1 MYLAGPGLSCSMWD
15 LVLWPGIEPGP
26 PALGVWNLRHPG
38 PPGKSLI
45 YYYYYFKWFYFIWPC
60 SAPWGMLVPWPG
72 IKPVSLALRVQ
83 NLNHWTARQ
92 APIWIFIGEVCQPLF
107 WTKGYGTNSKC
118 ARGYLQKRDIHNSR
132 NPLGEFFDSLN
143 DLVLEVL
150 LPGLRVES
158 LQPLTLTLRVT
169 PGQKVPAPNEHLPP
183 GSWVLG
189 PEFPDHQQGWL
200 CPKPQLLFI
209 VTGLIDHHLFPA

>member
-1 MYLAGPGLSCSMWD
+1 MNLYWNTECLFAYVLSMATFRKSGRIEKRPQDSQNICYLDFFKNLFMYLAVPGLSCSMWD

-45 YYYYYFKWFYFIWPC
+45 YYYYYFKWFYFIWPY
-60 SAPWGMLVPWPG
+60 SAAWGILVPWPG

-107 WTKGYGTNSKC
+107 WTKGYGTILNVPEVICRKETYTTLEILLGNS
-118 ARGYLQKRDIHNSR
+118 
-132 NPLGEFFDSLN
+132 
-143 DLVLEVL
+143 
-150 LPGLRVES
+150 
-158 LQPLTLTLRVT
+158 LT
-169 PGQKVPAPNEHLPP
+169 H
-183 GSWVLG
+183 
-189 PEFPDHQQGWL
+189 
-200 CPKPQLLFI
+200 
-209 VTGLIDHHLFPA
+209 